1 MAREGLVTV
10 LRAPARAIRAR
21 AGIFALI
28 VAGVVAM
35 NLVLPPF
42 VLSVVRKPYDYFS
55 INPWLHNVPSWLW
68 SGEATAGRKLE
79 FLWNAAVL
87 WFVASG
93 QYDAPEW
100 GFTATVRDIA
110 RWILMGVL
118 FGTYATLWLERRARL
133 RSDNPPARGGS
144 RGGLIGAIL
153 STLGFTTMPCSVVG
167 CGAPVLPV
175 LGLALTGLSSGTIAL
190 LSGASRF
197 LVWVVIM
204 GVTLSVVRL
213 AIQVADTSVS
223 RARVARPS
231 SAAGRPS

>member
-1 MAREGLVTV
+1 MARQGLVTV
-10 LRAPARAIRAR
+10 LRASARAIRAR

-55 INPWLHNVPSWLW
+55 INPWLHNVPSWLR
-68 SGEATAGRKLE
+68 SGEATAGRKVE

-118 FGTYATLWLERRARL
+118 FWTYSTLWLERRG
-133 RSDNPPARGGS
+133 PPGRGNTPPPGGGGGGGAVGGGACAT
-144 RGGLIGAIL
+144 RG
-153 STLGFTTMPCSVVG
+153 
-167 CGAPVLPV
+167 
-175 LGLALTGLSSGTIAL
+175 
-190 LSGASRF
+190 
-197 LVWVVIM
+197 
-204 GVTLSVVRL
+204 
-213 AIQVADTSVS
+213 
-223 RARVARPS
+223 
-231 SAAGRPS
+231 AAMRHRT